1 MWKRLNNP
9 KGARQP
15 IYPDPKFDER
25 FAGSRSMGMPLS
37 PEYKTD
43 APSRP
48 PRQDEESRV
57 LPRLDFESVA
67 PPPSEH
73 GTSKF
78 RPPSSIYSQPSP
90 NPIVTRFGANTY
102 KSPSH
107 TEEVSP
113 PSSPELSSARQRSQN
128 QADEEVSPIEEK
140 MPDVSRLGLSQE
152 NRPDSRQD
160 KPGGSNIPVL
170 RREKRRNQVAAAAA
184 NLVTRKDV
192 GIKGRP
198 AKDPSWDPYTGE
210 PTTADRGKKQST
222 TPAQFTPPGVNTRSA
237 SGQRFGNVSSIS
249 AAPKTQLTFGE
260 RVRNLKSP
268 TLTVERPEW
277 KGASGRS
284 KLVTPVEDKL
294 DVAPLNI
301 PRKSE
306 KGVASPS
313 FRSPISPQSSSEIG
327 PVSPPLSD
335 RVDPPT
341 QTVFSDSG
349 RSTPQSR
356 NSPASENFANP
367 LSSNPVSA
375 PRTQVRANL
384 PVEPREP
391 PPEAISPEEQRFRD
405 QYKHI
410 AFDRNIPAE
419 PYVQPPSRFSVST
432 YATSGAHSTPRPS
445 TDEFDRPPMPTPP
458 MPSPPQQFVAQP
470 PSPIMSRKKAQGPR
484 SGVTRKA
491 IPDSSPVFISMRKAD
506 ASKRVSN
513 IAKSLPMSPAE
524 AESHDLI
531 TSLQAQLDNLSHR
544 RNNITKSIRQMTELM
559 PTDSVMV
566 NDEVRRKREGEK
578 RKVEGL
584 REEEADVRREEH
596 DIGLRLHRAWKR
608 KDKEAFYEPT
618 GLWVRRVTG

>member
-1 MWKRLNNP
+1 
-9 KGARQP
+9 
-15 IYPDPKFDER
+15 
-25 FAGSRSMGMPLS
+25 
-37 PEYKTD
+37 
-43 APSRP
+43 
-48 PRQDEESRV
+48 
-57 LPRLDFESVA
+57 
-67 PPPSEH
+67 
-73 GTSKF
+73 
-78 RPPSSIYSQPSP
+78 
-90 NPIVTRFGANTY
+90 
-102 KSPSH
+102 
-107 TEEVSP
+107 
-113 PSSPELSSARQRSQN
+113 
-128 QADEEVSPIEEK
+128 VSPIEEK
-140 MPDVSRLGLSQE
+140 MPDVSRLGLSQ
-152 NRPDSRQD
+152 Q
-160 KPGGSNIPVL
+160 NIPVL

-192 GIKGRP
+192 GTKGRP

-284 KLVTPVEDKL
+284 TLVTPVEDKL

-306 KGVASPS
+306 KRVASPP
-313 FRSPISPQSSSEIG
+313 FRSPISPQSSSEMG

-335 RVDPPT
+335 GVDPPT
-341 QTVFSDSG
+341 RTVFSDNG
-349 RSTPQSR
+349 ARSTPQKR
-356 NSPASENFANP
+356 NSPASENFSDP

-410 AFDRNIPAE
+410 AFDRNTPVE

-432 YATSGAHSTPRPS
+432 YATSAAHSTPRPS
-445 TDEFDRPPMPTPP
+445 TDTFDRPPVPTPSMPT
-458 MPSPPQQFVAQP
+458 PPQQFVVQQP
-470 PSPIMSRKKAQGPR
+470 SSPIMSRKKPKVGEGPR

-531 TSLQAQLDNLSHR
+531 TSLQAQLENLSHR

>member
-1 MWKRLNNP
+1 MWKRLNNS
-9 KGARQP
+9 KGARQSP
-15 IYPDPKFDER
+15 YTDPKLDER
-25 FAGSRSMGMPLS
+25 FAGSQ
-37 PEYKTD
+37 YNTN

-73 GTSKF
+73 HASAF
-78 RPPSSIYSQPSP
+78 RPPSSIYSQKSP
-90 NPIVTRFGANTY
+90 DPIVTRFGASTY
-102 KSPSH
+102 ESPPH
-107 TEEVSP
+107 TQEVSP
-113 PSSPELSSARQRSQN
+113 PSSPELTSARQRNRSQN
-128 QADEEVSPIEEK
+128 QADEEVSPIDEK
-140 MPDVSRLGLSQE
+140 MPDVSRLGLSQQ

-160 KPGGSNIPVL
+160 KSGGSSIPVL
-170 RREKRRNQVAAAAA
+170 RREKRRDQVAAAAA
-184 NLVTRKDV
+184 NLVIRKDV
-192 GIKGRP
+192 GSKGRP

-222 TPAQFTPPGVNTRSA
+222 TPAQFTPPGVNIRTA
-237 SGQRFGNVSSIS
+237 SGQRLGNVSSIT
-249 AAPKTQLTFGE
+249 AAPRTQLTFGE

-268 TLTVERPEW
+268 TLTAERPQW

-284 KLVTPVEDKL
+284 TLVTPVEDKL
-294 DVAPLNI
+294 DVAAFNI

-306 KGVASPS
+306 KGIATPS
-313 FRSPISPQSSSEIG
+313 FRAPISPQSSETSL
-327 PVSPPLSD
+327 VSPPLSD
-335 RVDPPT
+335 RVDPAT
-341 QTVFSDSG
+341 RSGFSDSG

-367 LSSNPVSA
+367 LSSNPISA
-375 PRTQVRANL
+375 PRTQFRANL
-384 PVEPREP
+384 PDEPRQP
-391 PPEAISPEEQRFRD
+391 QPEVISAEEQRFRD
-405 QYKHI
+405 QYKHLI
-410 AFDRNIPAE
+410 FDSKTTAE

-432 YATSGAHSTPRPS
+432 YATSAAQSTPRPS
-445 TDEFDRPPMPTPP
+445 IDDFDRPPMPTPP
-458 MPSPPQQFVAQP
+458 MPTPPQQFVAQP
-470 PSPIMSRKKAQGPR
+470 PSPIMSRKKPKVGEGPGPR
-484 SGVTRKA
+484 SIVSRKA

-513 IAKSLPMSPAE
+513 IAKTLPMSPAE

-531 TSLQAQLDNLSHR
+531 TSLQAQLENLSHR

-559 PTDSVMV
+559 PTDSVIV

-578 RKVEGL
+578 KKVEGL